1 MLNTIQSTISLSL
14 EYFMFTFHQETLP
27 ELCTSSANFL
37 LGFAINSTD
46 DVDGDGRVEM
56 FKRLFVDNFITGVS
70 AFSANCRRLVL
81 CNKFTAFSL

>member
-27 ELCTSSANFL
+27 ELCISSANFL